1 MCALSNVASLAS
13 SRPHDA
19 RSRDLRL
26 LAVNKTIAVEF
37 PLFHSP
43 ATDGGIGMVL
53 PAAAGRCVPFCRSRS
68 PHFLALPPRADRPF
82 FYESFL
88 LSLAVP
94 PSRAAD
100 NTDGRAFGSCL
111 KGIPQKAPLVPGGT
125 SAVGVREQ
133 SPSSKKK
140 RNYICHQNTLNGK
153 RLTNYTVD
161 EDARRVF

>member
-1 MCALSNVASLAS
+1 MCAPSNVASLAS

-111 KGIPQKAPLVPGGT
+111 KGIPQSAPLVPGGT
-125 SAVGVREQ
+125 SRHWGERAIPLLEEKKELYM
-133 SPSSKKK
+133 PSK
-140 RNYICHQNTLNGK
+140 
-153 RLTNYTVD
+153 YT
-161 EDARRVF
+161 ER